1 MLNRPY
7 SQTGLASIN
16 QPAPASFRISKSNHH
31 HPHLAVVDN
40 PPVVQEASPNS
51 CLSRQKLPPYHK
63 QHASITPTTGPHRPR
78 SRPQQ
83 LPPHPKT
90 SIPATLSLPLDNP
103 LLPPAILPPDS
114 PKFITIPEPPQSS
127 EVKPPPVK
135 GHLPKPR
142 NLFPTRGGRRKATS
156 AFIKAATP
164 LSKSEAAGL
173 PPKSAAEAAHR
184 KAAAI
189 RRKNLAAGTFSLYHR
204 KTTHDRRILERSQ
217 YKVGF
222 NIACANKPEREDEIL
237 TRSTVKASTAL
248 KVQVEPSP
256 LRFERAEEARQKT
269 EQLAAQKSEARTDA
283 LAQLFVA
290 AQSFIVTEKQ
300 LEERVEELFK
310 EDTFKNRISSAAKN
324 IWEASGPPISV
335 ATRQAQIS
343 GMASGL
349 SDSTRAATQA
359 AVRRKLVAEELSGG
373 KLVIDA

>member
-1 MLNRPY
+1 MPPSLPRPAL
-7 SQTGLASIN
+7 SGLEAALTN
-16 QPAPASFRISKSNHH
+16 CRLTPR
-31 HPHLAVVDN
+31 
-40 PPVVQEASPNS
+40 PVSRQ
-51 CLSRQKLPPYHK
+51 LSRSL
-63 QHASITPTTGPHRPR
+63 STTP
-78 SRPQQ
+78 SYLQQ
-83 LPPHPKT
+83 FF
-90 SIPATLSLPLDNP
+90 
-103 LLPPAILPPDS
+103 PPDS

-142 NLFPTRGGRRKATS
+142 NLFPTRGGHRKATS

-189 RRKNLAAGTFSLYHR
+189 RRKNLAAGTLSLYRR

-269 EQLAAQKSEARTDA
+269 EQLAAQKSEARKDA